1 MCHGVKK
8 AGYRWKVAESVGL
21 RRVDGKNYR
30 VRAAIAYHKRMWQ
43 RGAMKIPLG
52 LILVCAGTALGVGCA
67 SGKWQAEQIPVP
79 RSTPFD
85 GNQLARNAFLE
96 GYREGFR
103 AQKNNSQGVELVSGP
118 YREAKLAGFRAGA
131 AEARA
136 TQTGDTAPASPI
148 GSGK

>member
-1 MCHGVKK
+1 M
-8 AGYRWKVAESVGL
+8 ARQ
-21 RRVDGKNYR
+21 N
-30 VRAAIAYHKRMWQ
+30 RMWQ
-43 RGAMKIPLG
+43 RGAMKLPLG
-52 LILVCAGTALGVGCA
+52 LILVCAGTALGGGCT

-85 GNQLARNAFLE
+85 ANQMARNAFLD
-96 GYREGFR
+96 GYREGYR
-103 AQKNNSQGVELVSGP
+103 AQKNNSQGVALVSGP

-136 TQTGDTAPASPI
+136 TQTGDTAPASPM